1 MDMEQLLYSIVGLV
15 ARLHN
20 YILGLNNGYENSF
33 TDKEL
38 HFIIIGAFGILLLFV
53 LYPLF
58 KYLANTGHIMVVT
71 FLYVFTVMVVIAFAI
86 EIGQGVT
93 HTGAMEFDDI
103 MYGIGG
109 FLAMFAVFAVIR
121 AIFHAIRRW
130 VKRDDSDYYM

>member
-1 MDMEQLLYSIVGLV
+1 MEQILYAIVGFV
-15 ARLHN
+15 ARIHN

-38 HFIIIGAFGILLLFV
+38 HFIVIGAVGILLVFV

-58 KYLANTGHIMVVT
+58 KWLANTGHTMVIT
-71 FLYVFTVMVVIAFAI
+71 FFYVFTVMVVIAFAI

-109 FLAMFAVFAVIR
+109 FLAMFFVFAVIR
-121 AIFHAIRRW
+121 GIYHLIVRW
-130 VKRDDSDYYM
+130 VKRDDSDYYV